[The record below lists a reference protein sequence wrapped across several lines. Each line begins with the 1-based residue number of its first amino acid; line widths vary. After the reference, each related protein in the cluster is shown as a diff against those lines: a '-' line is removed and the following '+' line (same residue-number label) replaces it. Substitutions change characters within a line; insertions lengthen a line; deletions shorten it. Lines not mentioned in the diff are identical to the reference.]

1 VNSGRFKGLG
11 EMNAE
16 ELADTTMDVNARTL
30 MKVEIDDAA
39 MADDI
44 FSMLMGEKVQPR
56 NGVHRGARPRDPRR
70 RDRRVAPG

>member
-1 VNSGRFKGLG
+1 VSCRYGESKRRF
-11 EMNAE
+11 AE

-56 NGVHRGARPRDPRR
+56 KEFIEEHARQVIAADL
-70 RDRRVAPG
+70 DV